1 MKKTIIIASLI
12 FGLATG
18 NAIAENGRIYSPVTV
33 ENPAEVSSF
42 CVAIVKGDFE
52 TVKKLIELGEDVN
65 QKSNGMA
72 PLHFAAKY
80 NRVEIAELLISKGAK
95 VSAKCNKGYTAE
107 KYATLS
113 NAHDVAQLLQNHKK
127 KNA

>member
-12 FGLATG
+12 FGLAIG
-18 NAIAENGRIYSPVTV
+18 NSVAENTGVHSTIKV

-42 CVAIVKGDFE
+42 CIAIIKGDFE

-80 NRVEIAELLISKGAK
+80 NRVEIAELLISNGAK
-95 VSAKCNKGYTAE
+95 ISEKCNKGYTAE

-113 NAHDVAQLLQNHKK
+113 NAKDVAQLLKNHKK

>member
-12 FGLATG
+12 FGLAFG
-18 NAIAENGRIYSPVTV
+18 NSKAENTEIDSTVKV

-42 CVAIVKGDFE
+42 CIAIVKGDFD
-52 TVKKLIELGEDVN
+52 TVKKLIDLGEDVN

-72 PLHFAAKY
+72 PLHYAAKY
-80 NRVEIAELLISKGAK
+80 NRVEIAELLIDKGAK
-95 VSAKCNKGYTAE
+95 VSTKCNKGYTAQ
-107 KYATLS
+107 KYAELS
-113 NAHDVAQLLQNHKK
+113 NAKDVAQLLKNFKK

>member
-12 FGLATG
+12 FGLVTG
-18 NAIAENGRIYSPVTV
+18 NSIAKNTGILSTVEV

-42 CVAIVKGDFE
+42 CIAIIKGDFE

-72 PLHFAAKY
+72 PLHYAAKY
-80 NRVEIAELLISKGAK
+80 NRVEIAELLIEKGAK
-95 VSAKCNKGYTAE
+95 VSTKCNKGYTAE
-107 KYATLS
+107 KYAALS
-113 NAHDVAQLLQNHKK
+113 NANDMAQLLKNFKK

>member
-1 MKKTIIIASLI
+1 MKKTIIILSLV

-18 NAIAENGRIYSPVTV
+18 NSIAENKSVLSTSKI

-42 CVAIVKGDFE
+42 CIAIVKGDFE

-72 PLHFAAKY
+72 PLHYAAKY
-80 NRVEIAELLISKGAK
+80 NREAIAELLIDKGAK
-95 VSAKCNKGYTAE
+95 ISAKCSKGYTAE
-107 KYATLS
+107 KYANLS
-113 NAHDVAQLLQNHKK
+113 NATDVAQLLKNLKK
-127 KNA
+127 KKA